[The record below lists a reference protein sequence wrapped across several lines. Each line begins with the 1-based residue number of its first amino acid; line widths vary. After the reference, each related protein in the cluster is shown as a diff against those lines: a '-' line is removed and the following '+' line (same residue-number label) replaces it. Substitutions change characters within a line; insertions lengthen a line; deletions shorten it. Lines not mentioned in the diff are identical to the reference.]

1 MNSSNESASRACLA
15 SPRNRPGRK
24 GAAVIEATLLC
35 PWVFFIFVGA
45 FDVGI
50 YLNTLIST
58 ENAARTAGLYYAS
71 SQHTGAD
78 LAKSCRYALEIL
90 RAQTNVRNA
99 VGICASSGAA
109 VNRNTPVALSALSL
123 PYGPDGQP
131 VAAVTVTYQTVPLI
145 PIPLMLSSQLA
156 VTRSVQYKE

>member
-1 MNSSNESASRACLA
+1 MNSFDESGYRVSRSAY
-15 SPRNRPGRK
+15 RRGRR

-45 FDVGI
+45 FDTGTYV
-50 YLNTLIST
+50 NALIST

-71 SQHTGAD
+71 SQHTARD

-90 RAQTNVRNA
+90 RAQPNVRNA
-99 VGICASSGAA
+99 VGVCASSGAA
-109 VNRNTPVALSALSL
+109 VNRNTPVALSVLSL

-131 VAAVTVTYQTVPLI
+131 AAWVAVTYQTIPLI
-145 PIPLMLSSQLA
+145 PIPLMLSSQLT
-156 VTRSVQYKE
+156 VTRTVQYKE